1 MSAKYN
7 LLTSF
12 FGEVHMC
19 WQLYY
24 LKIIKN
30 EKRLEFERQ
39 FEDGELDL
47 IHECNQ
53 ILGNFN
59 SFSDYY
65 SMLKSS
71 LQELKE
77 YILRVEDF
85 KFRFVSPETKSQ
97 GLFHQIHKEVTF
109 CGLPHEAYA

>member
-1 MSAKYN
+1 
-7 LLTSF
+7 
-12 FGEVHMC
+12 MC

-65 SMLKSS
+65 
-71 LQELKE
+71 
-77 YILRVEDF
+77 
-85 KFRFVSPETKSQ
+85 
-97 GLFHQIHKEVTF
+97 
-109 CGLPHEAYA
+109 

>member
-1 MSAKYN
+1 
-7 LLTSF
+7 
-12 FGEVHMC
+12 MC

-77 YILRVEDF
+77 YIEF
-85 KFRFVSPETKSQ
+85 IE
-97 GLFHQIHKEVTF
+97 KEVEVPIKVISVGPDRKQTIMK
-109 CGLPHEAYA
+109 